1 MSEEQNMKEQPEDH
15 KPPTTDNIEKSADDS
30 LISSEESETVAEENI
45 QHLTPNIQH
54 NNSTMEVHHH
64 GHVHENKKW
73 KEYFFQFLMLFLAV
87 FLGFL
92 AEYQLEHVVENN
104 REKQFMVSLVKD
116 LENDTLQLSNL
127 KTIRTNNITLIDSGL
142 SYFAVN
148 PTDYIPYK
156 KLRYLSPGTLR
167 NFYQNSGT
175 LDQLKNSGGMRLIRK
190 RNIVDSIAAYDG
202 QIKRM
207 LLRDEYQT
215 NDVREIGN
223 VYEKMLD
230 GKTLIK
236 IIADSR
242 YHKKPIDSTAKIAIN
257 KAYIGEYLIKMYGYR
272 GSVQGNMRLQEE
284 MKARAVRLIVLIKK
298 KYDLK

>member
-1 MSEEQNMKEQPEDH
+1 MSEDKNIEEQPKD
-15 KPPTTDNIEKSADDS
+15 PRPTTTDNIEKSADDS
-30 LISSEESETVAEENI
+30 SISSEESETVAEETI
-45 QHLTPNIQH
+45 QHSTPNIQP
-54 NNSTMEVHHH
+54 NNETMEVHHH

-127 KTIRTNNITLIDSGL
+127 KALRTSNITLIDSTL

-148 PTDYIPYK
+148 SSDYITYK
-156 KLRYLSPGTLR
+156 ELSYLSVGILR

-190 RNIVDSIAAYDG
+190 RNIVDSIAAYDV

-207 LLRDEYQT
+207 LLRDEYEVHQARQVH
-215 NDVREIGN
+215 DV
-223 VYEKMLD
+223 YDKMLD
-230 GKTLIK
+230 GKTVIK
-236 IIADSR
+236 IIADFR
-242 YHKKPIDSTAKIAIN
+242 YYKKPVDSTAKLALN
-257 KAYIGEYLIKMYGYR
+257 KNYIGEYLIKMNRYR
-272 GSVQGNMRLQEE
+272 NSARHNMRLQEE
-284 MKARAVRLIVLIKK
+284 MIEQAVRLIDLISKE
-298 KYDLK
+298 YDLK